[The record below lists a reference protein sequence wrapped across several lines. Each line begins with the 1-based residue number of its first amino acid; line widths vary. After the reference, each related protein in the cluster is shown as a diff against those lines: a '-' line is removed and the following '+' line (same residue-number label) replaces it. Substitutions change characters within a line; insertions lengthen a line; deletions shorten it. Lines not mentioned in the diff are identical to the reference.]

1 MKEGQRD
8 RKQATWQWRESLN
21 FRRHGISLMI
31 KTQQTLRDPCGL
43 PREPLGNSFISL
55 KKDNTVI
62 LGTIPFNY
70 RQKNIYYSW
79 GGRNY

>member
-1 MKEGQRD
+1 
-8 RKQATWQWRESLN
+8 
-21 FRRHGISLMI
+21 MI
-31 KTQQTLRDPCGL
+31 KIQQTLRDPCGL

-70 RQKNIYYSW
+70 RQKDSTILEEEEIIKFLKNS
-79 GGRNY
+79 GTLCPTTLM